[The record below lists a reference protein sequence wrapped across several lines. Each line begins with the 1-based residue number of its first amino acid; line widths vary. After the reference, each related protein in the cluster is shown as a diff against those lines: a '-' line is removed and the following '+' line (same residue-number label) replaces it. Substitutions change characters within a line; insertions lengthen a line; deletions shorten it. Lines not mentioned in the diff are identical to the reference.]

1 MSAEREHLAWHIA
14 GHAYA
19 ATMCGF
25 PVHTLS
31 LDGFS
36 EADLKDR
43 GDAQMLDEWTLL
55 RPPESPATIGTY
67 RHTLAMERLMSIA
80 VAGPAAELL
89 HQKLPCILP
98 SVQQFTAD
106 WNLAWNA
113 AGFIWNDDV
122 PRLNM
127 LSQWIHSSEA
137 VIFHGVQ
144 EFYTRVV
151 PQLLERGTM
160 TGDEVQA
167 TWDQM
172 KAAEAAS
179 QSRPVRRRR
188 RVLYEKVDPE
198 SLGRHFLLP

>member
-1 MSAEREHLAWHIA
+1 MSTERENRAWHIA

-19 ATMCGF
+19 ATMCGI
-25 PVHTLS
+25 PVHKLS

-36 EADLKDR
+36 EADLEDR

-55 RPPESPATIGTY
+55 RPSESPAPVGTY
-67 RHTLAMERLMSIA
+67 RHTFAMERMMSIA

-98 SVQQFTAD
+98 SVQQFTDD

-113 AGFIWNDDV
+113 AGFIWNDEA
-122 PRLNM
+122 PRLN
-127 LSQWIHSSEA
+127 LLTQWIHSSEA

-151 PQLLERGTM
+151 PQLLDRGTM

-167 TWDQM
+167 AWDQM
-172 KAAEAAS
+172 KAAEEAS
-179 QSRPVRRRR
+179 QSRRERPRRPIRYSEETEAFDWPP
-188 RVLYEKVDPE
+188 LQP
-198 SLGRHFLLP
+198 

>member
-25 PVHTLS
+25 PVHKLS

-55 RPPESPATIGTY
+55 RPPESPAPIGTY
-67 RHTLAMERLMSIA
+67 RHTFAMERLMSIA

-89 HQKLPCILP
+89 HRRLPCILP
-98 SVQQFTAD
+98 SVQQFTDD

-113 AGFIWNDDV
+113 AGFIWNDEA
-122 PRLNM
+122 PRLN
-127 LSQWIHSSEA
+127 LLTQWIHSSEA

-151 PQLLERGTM
+151 PQLLDRGTM
-160 TGDEVQA
+160 TGDKVQA
-167 TWDQM
+167 AWDQL
-172 KAAEAAS
+172 KAAEEAS
-179 QSRPVRRRR
+179 RSRRLRRRRPVR
-188 RVLYEKVDPE
+188 LEPDDPE
-198 SLGRHFLLP
+198 CLGPTFLLS